1 MLLAAL
7 IQIPFHR
14 KMDKQIKRYS
24 DNESTMSIQIKKQI
38 LNEKEHGWT
47 SKTRWVKEVRLQR
60 RHSSLFHLYKVYEQ
74 RRLIYCYRSKKL

>member
-38 LNEKEHGWT
+38 LNEKEHG
-47 SKTRWVKEVRLQR
+47 
-60 RHSSLFHLYKVYEQ
+60 
-74 RRLIYCYRSKKL
+74 